1 MFAESS
7 GLWIRTGSPAEL
19 RISNSTNP
27 FESPSIQE
35 FLTQLK
41 QKEQV
46 ICLVF
51 DQFEELYS
59 KPEVFAVFEATQNL
73 LLSAVAEQSN
83 LVLGFAW
90 KQTVPYNKIILHTI
104 CGID

>member
-1 MFAESS
+1 M
-7 GLWIRTGSPAEL
+7 EL
-19 RISNSTNP
+19 RITNFADP
-27 FESPSIQE
+27 LESPSIQE
-35 FLTQLK
+35 FLTQLD
-41 QKEQV
+41 QKGQV

-59 KPEVFAVFEATQNL
+59 KPEVPREVFEATQSL
-73 LLSAVAEQSN
+73 LLSAIAAQSS

-90 KQTVPYNKIILHTI
+90 KTDSTVQQDHPAYYG